1 MQRLHA
7 IVRGRVQMVGYRLFV
22 EAEAKKLGL
31 VGWVRNGEDGATVE
45 IVVEGTEQ
53 RLRELEAKLHA
64 GPRLARVEAVDAEW
78 SDDLEGYD
86 WFEVRS

>member
-7 IVRGRVQMVGYRLFV
+7 TVRGRVQMVGFRYFV

-31 VGWVRNGEDGATVE
+31 AGWVRNGEDGSVE
-45 IVVEGTEQ
+45 VVVEGSPDLL
-53 RLRELEAKLHA
+53 RALKAKLRE
-64 GPRLARVEAVDAEW
+64 GPRLARVDAVDAEW
-78 SDDLEGYD
+78 SDEIEGYD